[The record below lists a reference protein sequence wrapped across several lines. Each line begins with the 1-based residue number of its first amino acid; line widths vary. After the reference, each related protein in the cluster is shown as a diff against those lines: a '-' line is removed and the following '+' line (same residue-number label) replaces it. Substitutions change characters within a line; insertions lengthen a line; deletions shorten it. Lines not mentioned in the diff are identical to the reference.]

1 MDEIDPGQVES
12 ILGQSSSRPQGQP
25 RSHVIKLTSS
35 LRQIIVDGL
44 ITDRVV

>member
-25 RSHVIKLTSS
+25 RSQLIKLTSS
-35 LRQIIVDGL
+35 LLQIIVDGL